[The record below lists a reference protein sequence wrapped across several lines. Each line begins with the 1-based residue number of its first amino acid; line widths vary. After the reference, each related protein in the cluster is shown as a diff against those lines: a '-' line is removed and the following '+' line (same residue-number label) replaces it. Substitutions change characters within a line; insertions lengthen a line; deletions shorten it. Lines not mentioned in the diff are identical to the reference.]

1 MDSLAAPGHARR
13 LRPRRPFGNGASATT
28 RRVRRVLIAAALLV
42 LLPAAISYTAAL
54 LQASNSST
62 GIRSVEW
69 LRDHGAAGLVA
80 KVESIYSPP
89 PAPAH
94 GRPPLPPPPPP
105 APAPP
110 HPPRPP

>member
-69 LRDHGAAGLVA
+69 LRDHGAAGLGGEGEAV
-80 KVESIYSPP
+80 YFSPT
-89 PAPAH
+89 APAQE
-94 GRPPLPPPPPP
+94 RPAL
-105 APAPP
+105 
-110 HPPRPP
+110 R